1 MQRYFASLKDNYA
14 VLDEDQ
20 IFHIEKVMRMKVGD
34 EFELVSEGKVHLM
47 KINSFKPL
55 TAVKLRDIEEDNELP
70 NKLTLIFSPIKG
82 DHTELVLQ
90 KCTELGVTSFVLL
103 NTSRTVVKIDNSSKK
118 LDRFNKIILEASE
131 QSKREYL
138 PCIDKIIN
146 VAELGSINADIKLI
160 AYENFSKETD
170 TFFKELNKIK
180 GNESVAV
187 IIGPE
192 GGFSEEEVKKAQE
205 LGYVPISLG
214 KRILRAETAS
224 INVISVI
231 SNYLE
236 RK

>member
-1 MQRYFASLKDNYA
+1 MQRYFADILDNYA
-14 VLDEDQ
+14 VLNEDQ
-20 IFHIEKVMRMKVGD
+20 IFHIEKVMRMKIGD
-34 EFELVSEGKVHLM
+34 EFELVSDEKVHLM
-47 KINSFKPL
+47 KIDSIKPFK
-55 TAVKLRDIEEDNELP
+55 ASKIRDIDEDNELP

-103 NTSRTVVKIDNSSKK
+103 NTSRTVVKIDNKSKK

-138 PCIDKIIN
+138 PRIDKIISMEE
-146 VAELGSINADIKLI
+146 VGSIDADVKLI

-170 TFFKELNKIK
+170 TFMQELNKIK
-180 GNESVAV
+180 DGQSVAV

-192 GGFSEEEVKKAQE
+192 GGFSEEEVKFATE
-205 LGYVPISLG
+205 LGYIPISLG

-231 SNYLE
+231 ANYLE
-236 RK
+236 RR